1 MTEITYKDNF
11 TLDGRLKPQEMPGV
25 TKAKVEAIRDLFN
38 SGMRGNHLDATRFG
52 ESVTTSDAMF
62 NAAYLIN
69 LQTLPQFDAQ
79 PRTWTQ
85 IASVRELPD
94 FRPAVLTGL
103 FGGFE
108 GLKRDGTAA
117 GNGQVNPAGI
127 MPVVA
132 EQETY
137 PYATIGQVEASYGRL
152 KKRGFK
158 VGWSWEARVNDA
170 IDFFAQI
177 PGEMLNVALDTEEWE
192 VYQALLST
200 NASRQLTGGT
210 IYDGGAALNANSAI
224 GRRAVLKAVQDLSQ
238 RTVNN
243 RLIQINGG
251 YNLIVPVG
259 ARASVEF
266 SLAQPFIASVP
277 ASSARGFVRD
287 VNDPGTNIIGSID
300 IIESPYVTGTNWY
313 LLPKPGAVRRPVL
326 ELGRLR
332 GQAQPELRIDNAVGN
347 YNGGATVSPFEGSFY
362 NDSIDMR
369 IRYPLTGIL
378 WDDRYVVWSTGA
390 GAYVAE

>member
-1 MTEITYKDNF
+1 MTDYKDTF
-11 TLDGRLKPQEMPGV
+11 TLDGRLNPQSMPRV
-25 TKAKVEAIRDLFN
+25 TKAKVAAIRELFN
-38 SGMRGNHLDATRFG
+38 AGIRGDKIAAAKFT
-52 ESVTTSDAMF
+52 ESIATSDAVF

-69 LQTLPQFDAQ
+69 IQVLPQFDLL

-85 IASVRELPD
+85 IAGTRELPD
-94 FRPAVLTGL
+94 FRPAVLQGI

-117 GNGQVNPAGI
+117 GNGQTNPAGVA
-127 MPVVA
+127 PVVA
-132 EQETY
+132 EGETY

-158 VGWSWEARVNDA
+158 VGYTWEARINDG
-170 IDFFAQI
+170 IDFFSSLPQ
-177 PGEMLNVALDTEEWE
+177 EMLNVALDTEEWE

-200 NASRQLTGGT
+200 QASRQLTGGT

-238 RTVNN
+238 RSING
-243 RLIQINGG
+243 RLIQVTGG

-259 ARASVEF
+259 ATPAVEF
-266 SLAQPFIASVP
+266 SLQQPLIASVP
-277 ASSARGFVRD
+277 ASSARGYVRD
-287 VNDPGTNIIGSID
+287 ISDPGTSIIGSIT

-332 GQAQPELRIDNAVGN
+332 GNAAPELRVDAQAGN
-347 YNGGATVSPFEGSFY
+347 YVGGGQVSPFEGNFT
-362 NDSIDMR
+362 NDTIDLR
-369 IRYPLTGIL
+369 LRYPLTGIL
-378 WDDRYVVWSTGA
+378 WDDRFVVWSTGA
-390 GAYVAE
+390 GAYVPE